1 MEERED
7 KDGRAGG
14 SALFREALFLLSA
27 ALLLLIGRYVFVS
40 PLKERLYT
48 VRQQLSELRQKKE
61 ALEREAAEVRRR
73 INAVRY
79 DPFFIEAAA
88 RDVLKLVR
96 EGEIPLRT
104 TESDGNSLR
113 GRNGKSSPSN
123 GSDRR

>member
-7 KDGRAGG
+7 RDGRLGG
-14 SALFREALFLLSA
+14 SGLFREALFMLSA

-48 VRQQLSELRQKKE
+48 VRRQLSELRRKKE
-61 ALEREAAEVRRR
+61 ALERESVELRKR
-73 INAVRY
+73 IDAVRY

-104 TESDGNSLR
+104 TGTDGNSLR
-113 GRNGKSSPSN
+113 GRNGKPLPSN
-123 GSDRR
+123 DSDRR